1 MLEAMFRDGPEI
13 NIEDLDTETVQGMQ
27 AEAQQAKADV
37 VNKQGKPS
45 AFNKSLVITKLP
57 LVPEY
62 GIDPDFWPELV
73 QVREWCSRKQD
84 KVDKLYY
91 QCHIHKNESQNR
103 ASMLTNTKRCMK
115 IFLICGICNKSY
127 FSVSGIVEHAE
138 KHHNNELDP
147 KAKGQT
153 LAMQTE

>member
-1 MLEAMFRDGPEI
+1 MP
-13 NIEDLDTETVQGMQ
+13 
-27 AEAQQAKADV
+27 AEALQAKADV
-37 VNKQGKPS
+37 AHKQGKLS

-62 GIDPDFWPELV
+62 GIDPDFWLELV

-91 QCHIHKNESQNR
+91 QCHICKHESQNR
-103 ASMLTNTKRCMK
+103 ASMFTHTRRCME
-115 IFLICGICNKSY
+115 ILLICGICNKSY
-127 FSVSGIVEHAE
+127 FSVNGIAKHAE
-138 KHHNNELDP
+138 RHHNNELDP
-147 KAKGQT
+147 KAKGQM